1 MSQRIDIAS
10 IRREQIVEAA
20 VAVITEQGLQNL
32 SLSEI
37 EKKAGMSRGQ
47 LTYYFPAKEDILL
60 AVFDRL
66 VLQIHERIGHP
77 AGQSCEVIS
86 AWSWV
91 EHLFE
96 KLLTEPPVSPEFG
109 CLQHTF
115 LSQIGHRD
123 DFRRRLASLY
133 EQWRNGMAQG
143 LAEDMN
149 GRPPRKV
156 VSPRAFATLVQ
167 AILHGLGMQR
177 AADPHAFDPA
187 EMMKL
192 CLDVLGTYLWDKPR
206 ARGKRKPA
214 LRKASRPGPS
224 SYSKK
229 ENGPL
234 SSKGQSP
241 GSNNV
246 KRRTRRLARPSAT
259 QEVNGE
265 RSHG

>member
-47 LTYYFPAKEDILL
+47 LTYYFPAKEDILV

-77 AGQSCEVIS
+77 AGQSCEETS

-96 KLLTEPPVSPEFG
+96 KLLLQPPVSPEFG
-109 CLQHTF
+109 CLQFTF

-123 DFRRRLASLY
+123 DFRHRLASLY
-133 EQWRNGMAQG
+133 ERWRSGMAQG
-143 LAEDMN
+143 LAEDLA
-149 GRPPRKV
+149 GRPPKQA
-156 VSPRAFATLVQ
+156 VSPRAFASLVQ
-167 AILHGLGMQR
+167 AVLHGLGMQR
-177 AADPHAFDPA
+177 AADPQAFDPA

-192 CLDVLGTYLWDKPR
+192 CLDVLGTYLWDKQWAR
-206 ARGKRKPA
+206 AKRKPA
-214 LRKASRPGPS
+214 PRRVSTPAK
-224 SYSKK
+224 SK
-229 ENGPL
+229 EPL
-234 SSKGQSP
+234 SL
-241 GSNNV
+241 SNNV
-246 KRRTRRLARPSAT
+246 KRRTRRLARPSAS

-265 RSHG
+265 RSHRQ